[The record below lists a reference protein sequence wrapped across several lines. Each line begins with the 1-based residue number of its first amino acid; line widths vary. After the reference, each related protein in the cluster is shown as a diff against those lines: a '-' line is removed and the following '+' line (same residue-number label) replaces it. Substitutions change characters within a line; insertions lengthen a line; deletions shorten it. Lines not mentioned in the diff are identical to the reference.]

1 MTITFHFKTIRIL
14 GLTRMH
20 MRTIKGSLIFSRM
33 ISIHGET
40 NNNKLINLG
49 MQTVISSNSKDRMP
63 MDNKMQLQDL
73 KDKQIPLIQ
82 ADNMPKIHLIH
93 TIIKIKTKKT
103 SLIHNLVE
111 DLLSSNSQI
120 KATSIQL
127 MSQDTHKILIHG
139 ETLGMDKNLANND
152 KRIRWNK
159 VNLAERILLTPREAH
174 LRASKDNKIENNNLS
189 NIIKISV
196 IKVSSFMTNGIKAG
210 VKINNSMVTT
220 RMARINGRI
229 ISKIISNRITRKQLI
244 KWIQINHVEIHSN
257 QGNRYSNRNGKM
269 NTGINIKVIKVSP
282 MMQIREAVRITQW
295 GIAHQGERRVCKE
308 MIATVWKVD
317 RIIIRISVIA
327 STMRGR
333 MSRIYIKKQ
342 RIILISGMK
351 MMDKHGIRTNRIIL
365 RMILTTIIMRI

>member
-1 MTITFHFKTIRIL
+1 
-14 GLTRMH
+14 
-20 MRTIKGSLIFSRM
+20 
-33 ISIHGET
+33 
-40 NNNKLINLG
+40 
-49 MQTVISSNSKDRMP
+49 
-63 MDNKMQLQDL
+63 
-73 KDKQIPLIQ
+73 
-82 ADNMPKIHLIH
+82 
-93 TIIKIKTKKT
+93 
-103 SLIHNLVE
+103 
-111 DLLSSNSQI
+111 
-120 KATSIQL
+120 
-127 MSQDTHKILIHG
+127 
-139 ETLGMDKNLANND
+139 MDKNLANND

-365 RMILTTIIMRI
+365 RMILTMIIMRI